1 MRITINQIKEMKQKG
16 EKITMLTAYD
26 YSTAK
31 IVDEVGIP
39 LILVGD
45 SLGMVV
51 LGYESTIPVTI
62 EEMLHHTRAVVR
74 GTKQAMVIG
83 DMPFMTYH
91 ISISDALHNAAR
103 FIQEC
108 GAQAVKL
115 EGGVT
120 VADKVLRIV
129 ECGIPVM
136 GHIGLTP
143 QSIYQLGG
151 FRVRGKT
158 LEAATKLLE
167 DAQALE
173 QAGAFAI
180 VMETVPAQLASL
192 ISQRIS
198 IPTIGIGAGI
208 GCDGQVQVI
217 NDILGSFTDFV
228 PKHAKQYTKLTDIIR
243 TAVTEYDNEVK
254 SGSFPTDQQSFS
266 MDESVIAELTK
277 EPIHLVK
284 SPTKEGLKG
293 RIDPKRVLEIA
304 KTKCIK
310 LGAVDNQDFFESGV
324 AKTGF
329 DLFKIKK
336 ILLDSRYVWHGRAN
350 QSEWWGLCGYP
361 EKRAHFHRKED
372 LPYIKS

>member
-1 MRITINQIKEMKQKG
+1 MRVTINQIKEMKEKG

-62 EEMLHHTRAVVR
+62 DEMLHHTSAVAR
-74 GTKQAMVIG
+74 GTKQAMVVG

-91 ISISDALHNAAR
+91 LSIEQALQNAAR
-103 FIQEC
+103 FIQEA

-120 VADKVLRIV
+120 VAEKVKRIV
-129 ECGIPVM
+129 ECGMPVM

-143 QSIYQLGG
+143 QSIHQFGG
-151 FRVRGKT
+151 HKIQGKT
-158 LEAATKLLE
+158 SEAATRLLK

-173 QAGAFAI
+173 EAGAFAI
-180 VMETVPAQLASL
+180 VLETVPAPLAAL
-192 ISQRIS
+192 ISKRIA

-217 NDILGSFTDFV
+217 NDILGSFTDFI
-228 PKHAKQYTKLTDIIR
+228 PKHAKQYAKLADTMRSAI
-243 TAVTEYDNEVK
+243 TEYYNEVK
-254 SGSFPTDQQSFS
+254 DGSFPTDKQSFS
-266 MDESVIAELTK
+266 MDESLLA
-277 EPIHLVK
+277 
-284 SPTKEGLKG
+284 GLK
-293 RIDPKRVLEIA
+293 
-304 KTKCIK
+304 
-310 LGAVDNQDFFESGV
+310 
-324 AKTGF
+324 
-329 DLFKIKK
+329 
-336 ILLDSRYVWHGRAN
+336 
-350 QSEWWGLCGYP
+350 
-361 EKRAHFHRKED
+361 
-372 LPYIKS
+372 